1 MGLKGFAR
9 DLNICPGVVTM
20 KMTANK
26 EKIAVMRVK
35 RSIGD
40 AHNGISR
47 NNLEVH
53 RHLGDTAQAAQIEEK
68 AMSNFGLWGKAAKSK
83 RMPDAII
90 FSGSSAE
97 ETKSSHSRSSSS
109 SKVQPV
115 ETKRNPSSDFINI
128 PSASE
133 MVSQL
138 HRTHPHLA
146 ALSALDIPKSM
157 SLTRST
163 SPRIGRPGFSSLPDT
178 SLRRAAAVQ
187 NNQQA
192 EADEEAEAKAH
203 STIEIIN
210 PITQWKRGELI
221 GEGTF
226 GRVYKGLNI
235 STGELF
241 ALKEIE
247 IHSSP
252 NADQVT
258 QMQKLGE
265 EIALMNNLNHK
276 HIVRYKGSHRSA
288 NHFYIFMEYVPGGS
302 IASMLKQFDAF
313 SEDLIRLY
321 TRQIVQGVMYLHQM
335 GIVHRDIKGAN
346 VLVTDQGVSK
356 LADFGCSKQIPQML
370 TTSLE
375 ESLRSIRGSIPWMA
389 PEVVKQT
396 GHGYEADIWSIG
408 ATVIEMA
415 TAKHPWPHCHNG
427 LAAMYTIAMA
437 TAPPPLPEHLS
448 PEAKSFLRR
457 CFCIDPGAT
466 DHELQTWTSNRF
478 ELQTEVYGAGES
490 AQGTGKAQ
498 QTWILYF
505 DKVRTLQLQFANEK
519 DYRPYNWR
527 GELTTPTNIRLVDT
541 DFYSGA
547 ARLAIVPQGA
557 PQAAVDA
564 LDKAAAIYP
573 VGSSITTDVGSVN
586 ASYSFCWKTKRFLD
600 LGEPNLKST
609 STAEL
614 LMLANP
620 HHAATLKPDSDVFQ
634 VLGQFGHR
642 TLKSNMTAV
651 LGSCWEMQETLP
663 TASFQEENVQIQP
676 QYLEAIKVALANDS
690 NYTPEAEDPYYFG
703 KEIGRQARL
712 VLIADKLDE
721 KEIRDEILDKLEEWL
736 TPWMLGQ
743 NGDHFVYDRSWGGLC
758 SLNGLKGV
766 FWMTDFGN
774 GWYNDHH
781 FHYGYFLYAV
791 AVVGKFRPDFVK
803 THRTAVMSIV
813 RDIASPD
820 QSDGVYTLDGGK
832 SQESVSEAINAYY
845 GVYLVGK
852 SFKVPEVERMG
863 HLLLAMEI
871 RGALTYWQMPSSS
884 GIYEPIYAANKMT
897 GQVAA
902 TKVSYTTWFGPQV
915 EHIHLINMIPF
926 TPITDAFLKPAYV
939 QEEYPILQQQ
949 AFDRAENPIDDR
961 WKGYAYLDL
970 AIIDPTTAWTKVQ
983 NMSFFDD
990 GSSRANSLYWIA
1002 TRLTN

>member
-1 MGLKGFAR
+1 MA
-9 DLNICPGVVTM
+9 
-20 KMTANK
+20 TAN
-26 EKIAVMRVK
+26 ESSPLLQG
-35 RSIGD
+35 RSGP
-40 AHNGISR
+40 
-47 NNLEVH
+47 
-53 RHLGDTAQAAQIEEK
+53 AQARA
-68 AMSNFGLWGKAAKSK
+68 
-83 RMPDAII
+83 
-90 FSGSSAE
+90 
-97 ETKSSHSRSSSS
+97 
-109 SKVQPV
+109 
-115 ETKRNPSSDFINI
+115 
-128 PSASE
+128 
-133 MVSQL
+133 
-138 HRTHPHLA
+138 
-146 ALSALDIPKSM
+146 
-157 SLTRST
+157 
-163 SPRIGRPGFSSLPDT
+163 RPP
-178 SLRRAAAVQ
+178 LRRALFVIVPLALVAVVTIGILASGGSRKAAAPTAKPASTPAADVQLTDAELLTMRPPFEEKLHPIPPKLVRRNGFGRALPTNEFWSNLMVADGHGLNAGAGEVTLSPYTVRSLPKRLEVSYGDSRRVATQAAVTEYF
-187 NNQQA
+187 NVDASLTAYSHKVLPAGNDTA
-192 EADEEAEAKAH
+192 LLGDGN
-203 STIEIIN
+203 STSRN
-210 PITQWKRGELI
+210 VVG
-221 GEGTF
+221 
-226 GRVYKGLNI
+226 
-235 STGELF
+235 
-241 ALKEIE
+241 
-247 IHSSP
+247 
-252 NADQVT
+252 
-258 QMQKLGE
+258 
-265 EIALMNNLNHK
+265 
-276 HIVRYKGSHRSA
+276 
-288 NHFYIFMEYVPGGS
+288 
-302 IASMLKQFDAF
+302 FDALSVLLQYYF
-313 SEDLIRLY
+313 EEEDKWMKAPMVRGSPY
-321 TRQIVQGVMYLHQM
+321 VTVEYQ
-335 GIVHRDIKGAN
+335 N
-346 VLVTDQGVSK
+346 VLPV
-356 LADFGCSKQIPQML
+356 
-370 TTSLE
+370 LE
-375 ESLRSIRGSIPWMA
+375 FN
-389 PEVVKQT
+389 
-396 GHGYEADIWSIG
+396 
-408 ATVIEMA
+408 ATVLAI
-415 TAKHPWPHCHNG
+415 NG
-427 LAAMYTIAMA
+427 KQVEQRGPLAQWN
-437 TAPPPLPEHLS
+437 
-448 PEAKSFLRR
+448 
-457 CFCIDPGAT
+457 
-466 DHELQTWTSNRF
+466 ELQTWTSDRF
-478 ELQTEVYGAGES
+478 ELDTEVYGTGES
-490 AQGTGKAQ
+490 AQGTGKSQ
-498 QTWILYF
+498 QKWVLYF
-505 DKVRTLQLQFANEK
+505 DKVRTLQLQFADEK

-557 PQAAVDA
+557 SQAAVDA

-573 VGSSITTDVGSVN
+573 VGSSITTDVGHGN
-586 ASYSFCWKTKRFLD
+586 ASFSFCWKTKRFPD
-600 LGEPNLKST
+600 LGEPNLNST

-620 HHAATLKPDSDVFQ
+620 HHAATFKADSDAFQ

-690 NYTPEAEDPYYFG
+690 NYTPEADDPYYFG

-791 AVVGKFRPDFVK
+791 AVVGKFRPNFAE
-803 THRTAVMSIV
+803 THKTAVMSIV

-820 QSDGVYTLDGGK
+820 QSDTFFPFTRHFSWFDSHSFASGVYTLDGGK

-852 SFKVPEVERMG
+852 SFKVPEVEHMG

-884 GIYEPIYAANKMT
+884 DIYEPVYAINKMT

-915 EHIHLINMIPF
+915 EHMHLINMIPF
-926 TPITDAFLKPAYV
+926 TPITNAFLKPAYI

-949 AFDRAENPIDDR
+949 AFDRAEDPIDDR

-990 GSSRANSLYWIA
+990 GSSRTNSLYWIA
-1002 TRLTN
+1002 TRPTN

>member
-1 MGLKGFAR
+1 MAAVNESSPLLQGRSVQDAAQTRAR
-9 DLNICPGVVTM
+9 PPLRRALFVIVPLALVAVVT
-20 KMTANK
+20 
-26 EKIAVMRVK
+26 IAVLVASDGSRKAAASASSPEPTPAPPAHVELTDAELLTMRPPFEEKLHPIPPKLVRRSGFGRALPTNEFWSNLMVADGHGLNAGGGEVTLSPYTVRSLPK
-35 RSIGD
+35 RLDVSYGD
-40 AHNGISR
+40 SRRVATRDAVTEYFNVDASFTAYSRKALPAAGNATPSALLGDGNSTSR
-47 NNLEVH
+47 NVA
-53 RHLGDTAQAAQIEEK
+53 GFD
-68 AMSNFGLWGKAAKSK
+68 
-83 RMPDAII
+83 
-90 FSGSSAE
+90 
-97 ETKSSHSRSSSS
+97 
-109 SKVQPV
+109 
-115 ETKRNPSSDFINI
+115 
-128 PSASE
+128 
-133 MVSQL
+133 
-138 HRTHPHLA
+138 
-146 ALSALDIPKSM
+146 ALSALLQYHFEQDGKWM
-157 SLTRST
+157 KALLVRG
-163 SPRIGRPGFSSLPDT
+163 SP
-178 SLRRAAAVQ
+178 
-187 NNQQA
+187 
-192 EADEEAEAKAH
+192 
-203 STIEIIN
+203 
-210 PITQWKRGELI
+210 
-221 GEGTF
+221 
-226 GRVYKGLNI
+226 Y
-235 STGELF
+235 
-241 ALKEIE
+241 
-247 IHSSP
+247 
-252 NADQVT
+252 VT
-258 QMQKLGE
+258 
-265 EIALMNNLNHK
+265 
-276 HIVRYKGSHRSA
+276 V
-288 NHFYIFMEYVPGGS
+288 EY
-302 IASMLKQFDAF
+302 Q
-313 SEDLIRLY
+313 
-321 TRQIVQGVMYLHQM
+321 
-335 GIVHRDIKGAN
+335 N
-346 VLVTDQGVSK
+346 VLPVLEFNASV
-356 LADFGCSKQIPQML
+356 LAVNGEQVQQKDPL
-370 TTSLE
+370 A
-375 ESLRSIRGSIPWMA
+375 PW
-389 PEVVKQT
+389 
-396 GHGYEADIWSIG
+396 
-408 ATVIEMA
+408 
-415 TAKHPWPHCHNG
+415 N
-427 LAAMYTIAMA
+427 
-437 TAPPPLPEHLS
+437 
-448 PEAKSFLRR
+448 
-457 CFCIDPGAT
+457 
-466 DHELQTWTSNRF
+466 ELQTWTSNRF

-586 ASYSFCWKTKRFLD
+586 ASYSFCWKTKRFPD

-820 QSDGVYTLDGGK
+820 QSDTYFPFTRHFSWFDSHSFASGVYTLDGGK